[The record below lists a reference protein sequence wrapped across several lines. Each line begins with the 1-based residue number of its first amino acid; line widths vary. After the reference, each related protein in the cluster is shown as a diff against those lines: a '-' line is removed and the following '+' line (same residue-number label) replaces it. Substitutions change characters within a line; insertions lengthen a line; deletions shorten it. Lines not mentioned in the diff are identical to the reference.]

1 MSLRNKALSGFLWNI
16 LDKIINQLGTLI
28 LSIYLARVIG
38 PEGVGLIGLLLIF
51 LLITQS
57 LVDSGFSQALIQ
69 KSNAITESD
78 ASTVFYINLVLGIF
92 LYSILFISAPFIA
105 QFYEQPLLI
114 DLSRF
119 LFLIVL
125 FNAVT
130 IVSRSKLTIKVD
142 FKSQMIANSWGT
154 IISSIFAIIIAK
166 SGYGYWALA
175 WSLVIKAL
183 ISNIVIWYYSR
194 WLPKLI
200 WSRESFNQLFN
211 FGWKILVAGQI
222 STIVNNAHSMFLGKF
237 YNTGSVGL
245 YNQAN
250 TIASGV
256 SGVISSTLQTVT
268 FPILTSIKEQTYKVT
283 EIYIKLLKLTMFVS
297 IPIFIGL
304 ASISK
309 PLVILLLGESWLNI
323 VPILQIFCLNR
334 LMTPVAIV
342 NINILNALGRSDLS
356 LKLELYKVPFTLGTL
371 LLGIPFGVIGVAWS
385 AFFSTL
391 IAFFINS
398 HYQKKLFNF
407 GSFKQINES
416 KKFFLAGCLMYSTN
430 LLIISENPFFEIF
443 LKIVLGA
450 TIYITTLFF
459 MKENTLFI
467 LKDILINKKI
477 NKSID

>member
-1 MSLRNKALSGFLWNI
+1 MSLINKALSGFLWNI
-16 LDKIINQLGTLI
+16 TDKLINQFGTLI
-28 LSIYLARVIG
+28 LSIYLARIIG

-69 KSNAITESD
+69 KSNSITESD
-78 ASTVFYINLVLGIF
+78 ASTVFYINLGLGIF
-92 LYSILFISAPFIA
+92 LYSVLFILAPFIA
-105 QFYEQPLLI
+105 QFYAQPLLI

-119 LFLIVL
+119 LFLIVI

-142 FKSQMIANSWGT
+142 FRSQMIANSWGT

-166 SGYGYWALA
+166 AGYGYWALA
-175 WSLVIKAL
+175 WGLVLKAF

-200 WSRESFNQLFN
+200 WSRTSFNQLFN
-211 FGWKILVAGQI
+211 FGWKILIAGQI

-250 TIASGV
+250 TITSGV

-268 FPILTSIKEQTYKVT
+268 FPILTSIKEQTHKVT
-283 EIYIKLLKLTMFVS
+283 EIYIKLLKLTMLIS
-297 IPIFIGL
+297 IPVFIGL

-309 PLVILLLGESWLNI
+309 PLVILVLGENWLTI

-334 LMTPVAIV
+334 LMTPIAIV
-342 NINILNALGRSDLS
+342 NINILNAIGRSDLS

-371 LLGIPFGVIGVAWS
+371 LIGIPFGVIGVAWS

-407 GSFKQINES
+407 GSLKQINES
-416 KKFFLAGCLMYSTN
+416 KKFFFAAFLMYCTN
-430 LLIISENPFFEIF
+430 TLIIFQNPIFEIF
-443 LKIVLGA
+443 LKIIVGSV
-450 TIYITTLFF
+450 IYMISLFI

-467 LKDILINKKI
+467 LKDLLLRKRDRKI
-477 NKSID
+477 I